1 VDVLIRKPFPGNIR
15 ELAALVENAVL
26 LAESGLILPQHL
38 GVEYTSVP
46 SFARTLCSS
55 KENSETHLAF
65 VLAQT
70 KGNRK
75 QTAQILGVSVRQ
87 VQRQIALMKNNPR
100 WKPLLGDI

>member
-26 LAESGLILPQHL
+26 LAESELILPQHL

-65 VLAQT
+65 VLAHT